1 MRSCWALTL
10 LSLLTILSNVE
21 VKLGVYCAQE
31 AYSAANMGGA
41 EPPLT
46 TALLVAKASAAAAAS
61 ATAVVTLLPQGQVV
75 GTSAM

>member
-10 LSLLTILSNVE
+10 LSLLTVLSNVE

-46 TALLVAKASAAAAAS
+46 TALLVAKASAAVTAS
-61 ATAVVTLLPQGQVV
+61 TAVAVALLPQGQVV